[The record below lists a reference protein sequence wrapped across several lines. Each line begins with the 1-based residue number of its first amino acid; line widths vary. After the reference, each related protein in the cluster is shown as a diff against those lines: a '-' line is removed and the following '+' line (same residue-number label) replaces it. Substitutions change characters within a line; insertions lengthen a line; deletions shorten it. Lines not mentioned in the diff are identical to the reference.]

1 MKHGYL
7 FGLFVLATLIFIGCE
22 KDKPISNITL
32 LTNNSSKT
40 WYKIATITNEMV
52 TVESPTCISDDEY
65 IFIVDGTLLLKNM
78 GTFLKV
84 TDMNKIPPHCTDTLK
99 ITYTH
104 NWSLN
109 KAMDTLTINYYL
121 FTLRGRILK
130 LTYDSLIIKYPV
142 NDSWVQTNIYVTRD

>member
-52 TVESPTCISDDEY
+52 TAYSCD
-65 IFIVDGTLLLKNM
+65 FG
-78 GTFLKV
+78 
-84 TDMNKIPPHCTDTLK
+84 H
-99 ITYTH
+99 
-104 NWSLN
+104 
-109 KAMDTLTINYYL
+109 
-121 FTLRGRILK
+121 
-130 LTYDSLIIKYPV
+130 
-142 NDSWVQTNIYVTRD
+142 